1 MKIDAREIA
10 ALTQAQP
17 AAPRMD
23 MYASIH
29 KARAVEAWLGEH
41 PRVQLLYLPA
51 YSGHRH
57 NPVEK
62 VWWRLKDQI
71 AANRLHGSIDA
82 LVAAIHGFFTTFTPE
97 DALRLAA

>member
-1 MKIDAREIA
+1 MMLPGK
-10 ALTQAQP
+10 P
-17 AAPRMD
+17 PRNFRQ
-23 MYASIH
+23 I
-29 KARAVEAWLGEH
+29 L
-41 PRVQLLYLPA
+41 
-51 YSGHRH
+51 
-57 NPVEK
+57 EK